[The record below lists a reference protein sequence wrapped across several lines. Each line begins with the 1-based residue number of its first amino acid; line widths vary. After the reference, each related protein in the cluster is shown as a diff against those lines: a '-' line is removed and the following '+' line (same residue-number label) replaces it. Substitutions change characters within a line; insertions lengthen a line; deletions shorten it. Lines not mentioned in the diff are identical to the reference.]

1 MIWRMRPFAGWYGHP
16 LDSDVANGTF
26 DPFNVI
32 PNVEE
37 AKEIAVLMMTNIL
50 GGDTKME
57 SATAMLDYGVVTRGA
72 LRRPGSLAAA
82 QAVAKT
88 IKAGN
93 TAESI
98 GLPST
103 PRGVFDNQHEPEGEP
118 GTATSYLRH
127 R

>member
-1 MIWRMRPFAGWYGHP
+1 M
-16 LDSDVANGTF
+16 ANGTF

-57 SATAMLDYGVVTRGA
+57 SAMTAMLDYGVKHGA
-72 LRRPGSLAAA
+72 RCVGRALLVAA

-98 GLPST
+98 GLPSNT
-103 PRGVFDNQHEPEGEP
+103 LEVFSTNQHEPEGETRDYVLSSAP
-118 GTATSYLRH
+118 IMTPSR
-127 R
+127 